1 MMNFPVTKCW
11 PPVLVGPSEPTPAG
25 HLPLTSTDKGC
36 LYLPVTS
43 LHVFH
48 RPIHEP
54 AETIRRALSHALVH
68 YYPLAGRLDVSGP
81 DVELAC
87 TGDGVEY
94 VAATTSYTLED
105 VRFLDS
111 PLVTPLDAFAL
122 RSGDRVRM
130 PDCPLVMMQV
140 TEFACGGYVVGVTWN
155 HAVADAFGMAQ
166 FLGAV
171 GELARGL
178 SMPSVVPVR
187 HDAALPEIPHLFG
200 AVGPCLGFTH
210 AEYAY
215 TDATIP
221 WSFISRVKAE
231 YAGVDQPCSTFDVV
245 AAAIWRCRTRA
256 MNADPASPTLLVFT
270 ANVRKHI
277 GAKEGYYG
285 NCIALQM
292 AVSTCGAVANG
303 GTAETAKLIKHG
315 KERIPCILGDY
326 KPVLFS
332 EEVVGA
338 LRGYAP
344 LFMSSWG
351 GIGLDGVD
359 FGGGRPARVMA
370 DMEVTWT
377 PCCIPC
383 LPCSR
388 KDGDGVNVLAFC
400 VREEHVDR
408 FHAELATLH

>member
-1 MMNFPVTKCW
+1 MKFAVTQCSL
-11 PPVLVGPSEPTPAG
+11 PVLVGPSEPTPAG

-43 LHVFH
+43 LHVFD

-54 AETIRRALSHALVH
+54 AEIIRRALSHALVH
-68 YYPLAGRLDVSGP
+68 YYPLAGRLDASGP
-81 DVELAC
+81 DVQLAC

-94 VAATTSYTLED
+94 VAATASCTLED

-111 PLVTPLDAFAL
+111 PPVAPLDAFVV
-122 RSGDRVRM
+122 RCSDRVRM
-130 PDCPLVMMQV
+130 SDCPLLMMQV
-140 TEFACGGYVVGVTWN
+140 TEFACGGYVVGATWN

-178 SMPSVVPVR
+178 PTPSVVPVR
-187 HDAALPEIPHLFG
+187 HDAALPEIPHLLG
-200 AVGPCLGFTH
+200 AVGPYLDFTH
-210 AEYAY
+210 AEYAR
-215 TDATIP
+215 TDVTIP
-221 WSFISRVKAE
+221 WSFINRVKAE
-231 YAGVDQPCSTFDVV
+231 HGGADHQPCSTFDVV
-245 AAAIWRCRTRA
+245 AAAVWRCRTRA
-256 MNADPASPTLLVFT
+256 MNADPASPALLVFT
-270 ANVRKHI
+270 ANVRRHI
-277 GAKEGYYG
+277 GAKDGYYG

-292 AVSTCGAVANG
+292 AVSTCGAVADG
-303 GTAETAKLIKHG
+303 GTAETARLIRRG

-326 KPVLFS
+326 EPVLFG

-338 LRGYAP
+338 LRGHAP
-344 LFMSSWG
+344 LFVSSWG

-370 DMEVTWT
+370 DMEVTWA

-388 KDGDGVNVLAFC
+388 KDGEGVNVLAFC
-400 VREEHVDR
+400 VREEHADG